1 MVVTVNHASP
11 IIEFTWGS
19 LNNIL
24 EKTTLHGQ
32 KFPFHEEEYNIKNS
46 R

>member
-1 MVVTVNHASP
+1 MLLLTMLPP
-11 IIEFTWGS
+11 IIQFTWGS

-32 KFPFHEEEYNIKNS
+32 KFPFHEEEYIIKK
-46 R
+46 